1 MWEGHHLLFFK
12 LFNMA
17 STATRIVYGQAFVS
31 GDSLVQDQLLMV
43 QMPNGSASTSENHVV
58 LIPNIWEDLKKATGT
73 YIVKQV
79 KDEFW
84 YWDDE
89 KLVMTDMETEKPTK
103 IKVQIPRP
111 SLDIFR
117 DPKTNALDLEEK
129 DGDSDW
135 VKFWKERLSKHV
147 NSPYNS
153 INAISPV
160 EVTFPE
166 SSYLDQNGNVVKKDA
181 ITFRRDD
188 LSDLDNLLMTMF

>member
-1 MWEGHHLLFFK
+1 
-12 LFNMA
+12 MA

-31 GDSLVQDQLLMV
+31 GNSLVQEQLLMI
-43 QMPNGSASTSENHVV
+43 QMPNGSATTSENHVV
-58 LIPNIWEDLKKATGT
+58 LIPNIWEDLKKSTET
-73 YIVKQV
+73 YNVKQV

-84 YWDDE
+84 YWDDD
-89 KLVMTDMETEKPTK
+89 KLVMTDMETEKSVK
-103 IKVQIPRP
+103 VKVQIPRP

-117 DPKTNALDLEEK
+117 DPETNALDLKAK
-129 DGDSDW
+129 DEDSDW

-147 NSPYNS
+147 NSLYNS

-181 ITFRRDD
+181 ITFHRDD